1 MNPESCPDCGAVL
14 KSGTK
19 YCPACFLSAGQ
30 ATEPM
35 EPVSAGL
42 ISLPCDVGNYRL
54 VRKLGAGGMGVVY
67 EAEDRATGR
76 RLALKVLR
84 QAIDTEEQRKR
95 FRREGRL
102 AASVNHPN
110 SLYVFGTDEIEGV
123 PVIATELADG
133 GTLRDEVKRRGP
145 LPVRDAVDAMLSVI
159 DGLES
164 AHCHGV
170 LHRDMKPS
178 NCFVSS
184 EGGTKVG
191 DYGLSISHLEENSG
205 EESLTRSGVIM
216 GTPAF
221 SPPEQLLGEA
231 LDQRADIYSTAATL
245 YYLLTGKAPVEA
257 ENSVGTVAAVLAG
270 RIKPPHEL
278 RPDLPLNLSSAIMR
292 GLAKDKA
299 KRPASH
305 ADFRLTLVPFSAEA
319 PQPAPLGLRLLAG
332 IVDGTILMCLSLFLW
347 MLPALGA
354 MTTEGQI
361 TLVNLATA
369 AATVLGYTLL
379 ETRLGTTPGK
389 RLFGLQVLGS
399 GGALPTWW
407 PCLMRSSLF
416 VACWSLISFVPETWM
431 DSRSEDGSMT
441 PPEFAFFLGCYL
453 LVLNFQFVLFI
464 PSLRRTDR
472 AAWHDLVSGMRVT
485 RCRRSMARPAMKS
498 AVPESPVDGSGLLW
512 GGLIPGEEINSQLR
526 WAHDPL
532 LQRPLLLQRRCEV
545 SAPPSAARRFC
556 ARPGRLRWHQ
566 TVIDPEGE
574 CWDVWQAIPGQ
585 PLEALS
591 ALQPAPRASF
601 IDRWIGENKTLYGAP
616 DEPCWDRVLP
626 WLHDLAVE
634 MDAAQKD
641 GTLPCEFSSS
651 HIWITTGGHA
661 VLLDDAWPAS
671 QPPRFRSQEPQAFLA
686 EVAGLATATSRPLHA
701 DPVLKSLQKNRFE
714 RLSHVAGT
722 LSHLRQLPSS
732 VDRAKRAV
740 CLLAPTISAIVVA
753 LAFATVLLNSYHE
766 WTSIFPGQPPLPEV
780 MQLHLEQTK
789 AHGAEHPLKEA
800 IQRHV
805 AGHYGP
811 YIREH
816 GMDSLPLSHRDF
828 FTDAVENF
836 VAHQIEVAP
845 VMDPA
850 ALELADEEIRQAL
863 ESNTV
868 KWRLADAFS
877 VEASQV
883 SAALLM
889 GGTLFTGV
897 CQLIS
902 ILLLGSPFLMH
913 LSGVSVVTNTKR
925 PASRARMVWR
935 WCLGWSVIL
944 LLTSPANV
952 FAIVLPEKFPSI
964 YDSLHAAV
972 FLSPSIL
979 LLLWLSIFPLLGRRS
994 LLDRVAGT
1002 WLVAR

>member
-19 YCPACFLSAGQ
+19 YCPACLLSAGQ
-30 ATEPM
+30 ATEPVD
-35 EPVSAGL
+35 PVSAGL
-42 ISLPCDVGNYRL
+42 ISLPCDFGDYRL

-110 SLYVFGTDEIEGV
+110 SLYVFGTDEIDGV

-133 GTLRDEVKRRGP
+133 GTLHDEVKRRGP
-145 LPVRDAVDAMLSVI
+145 LPIEDAVDAIISVL
-159 DGLES
+159 DGLEA
-164 AHCHGV
+164 AHRQGV

-191 DYGLSISHLEENSG
+191 DYGLSISHLDANSADDP
-205 EESLTRSGVIM
+205 LTRSGIIM

-221 SPPEQLLGEA
+221 SSPEQLRGLV

-245 YYLLTGKAPVEA
+245 YYLLTAKVPVEA
-257 ENSVGTVAAVLAG
+257 ANSVAMVAAVIEG
-270 RIKPPHEL
+270 RIKPPHEI
-278 RPDLPLNLSSAIMR
+278 RTDLPLNLSAAIMR
-292 GLAKDKA
+292 GLATDKT
-299 KRPASH
+299 KRPTTHSE
-305 ADFRLTLVPFSAEA
+305 FRQTLVPFSSVA
-319 PQPAPLGLRLLAG
+319 PQSAPLGIRLLAG
-332 IVDGTILMCLSLFLW
+332 IVDGAILSLLTLALW
-347 MLPALGA
+347 MLPVLVT
-354 MTTEGQI
+354 MTSDQQI
-361 TLVNLATA
+361 MVVNLVTATA
-369 AATVLGYTLL
+369 TALGYTLL

-389 RLFGLQVLGS
+389 RLFGLQVLGP
-399 GGALPTWW
+399 GGALPAWW
-407 PCLMRSSLF
+407 PCLLRSSLF
-416 VACWSLISFVPETWM
+416 VSCWSLISFVPETWM
-431 DSRSEDGSMT
+431 EPVSKEGS
-441 PPEFAFFLGCYL
+441 PDPGELAVFFGGGLFIWHL
-453 LVLNFQFVLFI
+453 QLILFI
-464 PSLRRTDR
+464 PSIRRKDR
-472 AAWHDLVSGMRVT
+472 TAWHDLVSGLRVT

-498 AVPESPVDGSGLLW
+498 ALPESPMDGSGLLW
-512 GGLIPGEEINSQLR
+512 GGLIPGEKINSQLR

-566 TVIDPEGE
+566 TVIDPQGA

-601 IDRWIGENKTLYGAP
+601 MDRWIGENKTRYGAP

-661 VLLDDAWPAS
+661 VLLDEAWPAS
-671 QPPRFRSQEPQAFLA
+671 KPPRFRSQEPQAFLA

-701 DPVLKSLQKNRFE
+701 DPVLKSLQKSRFE

-722 LSHLRQLPSS
+722 LSHLRQLPTS

-740 CLLAPTISAIVVA
+740 CLLAPTISAILVA
-753 LAFATVLLNSYHE
+753 LAFATVLLSSSHE
-766 WTSIFPGQPPLPEV
+766 WASIFPGQPPLPEV

-789 AHGAEHPLKEA
+789 AHGAEHPFKEA

-816 GMDSLPLSHRDF
+816 GMDSLPLSHRAF
-828 FTDAVENF
+828 FTDDVENF

-850 ALELADEEIRQAL
+850 ALELADKEIRQAL
-863 ESNTV
+863 ESHTV
-868 KWRLADAFS
+868 KWRLADAFT

-883 SAALLM
+883 SATLLM

-902 ILLLGSPFLMH
+902 ILLLGSPLLMH
-913 LSGVSVVTNTKR
+913 LSGVSVVSKTKR

-935 WCLGWSVIL
+935 WCLGWCVIL
-944 LLTSPANV
+944 LLTTPATV
-952 FAIVLPEKFPSI
+952 FAIVLPEKLPSV
-964 YDSLHAAV
+964 YDSLHAAI
-972 FLSPSIL
+972 LILPAIL